1 MARRPDP
8 RTPSVQYKGVTI
20 RLYRHRGGWK
30 STFQLLHGHARREC
44 YGPTQAAAQKAA
56 EGAIFRELD
65 PLAFAEGKDEVTA
78 RALLKDRGVSLT
90 EAARTWLSK
99 EEKPAKTGTV
109 KELRSQWLGFLA
121 NDGYHDRRSLED
133 RTLHFEKEFGDRQ
146 ISSIT
151 SDEVFLWLLSL
162 KKKEFSPRTIRNIY
176 DACKRF
182 FAFARSAGYLNSAS
196 LTVLQQI
203 KRPGA
208 GAGKK
213 EIFTPEVMQLLLA
226 AAWAIASP
234 GAVPLAITSFSAIR
248 TEEIYTEDPKKPRE
262 SRLCWEDF
270 RWKENIICVREETD
284 KKKQGRLVPIQKN
297 LRQMLYP
304 LRGKGPVYKDVRLDL
319 EYAKIAAKAGVLWK
333 ANAHRHSAITYD
345 MLLSNNPAEVANR
358 SGNSLAV
365 IESNYRNRGATK
377 TQAKDWFK
385 LRPAAKWGSAV
396 T

>member
-8 RTPSVQYKGVTI
+8 RTPAVQYKGVTI

-30 STFQLLHGHARREC
+30 STYQLLHGHSRREC

-90 EAARTWLSK
+90 EAARTWLTK

-133 RTLHFEKEFGDRQ
+133 RTLHFEKAFGDRQ

-162 KKKEFSPRTIRNIY
+162 KKEAFSPRTIRNIY
-176 DACKRF
+176 DASKRF

-203 KRPGA
+203 KRPRA

-213 EIFTPEVMQLLLA
+213 EIYTPEVEQLLLDT
-226 AAWAIASP
+226 AWAIASP

-270 RWKENIICVREETD
+270 RWKENSIYVRKETD
-284 KKKQGRLVPIQKN
+284 KNMEGRLVPIQKN
-297 LRQMLYP
+297 LREMLYP
-304 LRGKGPVYKDVRLDL
+304 LRRTGPVYAEVRLDL

-377 TQAKDWFK
+377 SQAKAWFK
-385 LRPAAKWGSAV
+385 LIPAARWGSAAK
-396 T
+396 